1 MIGFHYEGNLGY
13 IDHFG
18 FLIPP
23 PSVPG
28 GLLDSIKPIK
38 KDTLKKDTIK

>member
-1 MIGFHYEGNLGY
+1 MKFNHTMIGFHYEGNLGY

-23 PSVPG
+23 PTVEG
-28 GLLDSIKPIK
+28 GILDSIKPIVN
-38 KDTLKKDTIK
+38 